1 MKMINFKE
9 FVSKKDKEQ
18 KIEEAFKQVD
28 VNKAC
33 GLIDDLLSK
42 KIDNLLPIVGFND
55 VIVDGKKCLSKYY
68 LVTDPKD
75 FSKVTMFTL
84 NWLKSGNS
92 SEVYSVDF
100 FDNGDLLWNGKAKTR
115 LSLYTLGSSVA
126 YFIPIIVN
134 ISTTHNYN
142 ISVEQAKKIGYSI
155 TQKNESLAYPYYVG
169 AMKYVVVEN
178 LSQSIIEDTFKMCV
192 EGKLSPELKDF
203 RINKRNELLRAQM
216 DKRENPSEEN
226 RAKVSRLHKEYDEI
240 QNAIHGGATTLS
252 ELKMSIKSNITVA
265 QEISQKEEEQEEE
278 LTTEREDPETVFD
291 KMKIYVNMV
300 LKGIQNSV
308 ILCGAPGVGK
318 TYNVKQQ
325 LRAAGKKDGQN
336 LITIKGKCTP
346 RQLYVMLY
354 EYRQKGDILLID
366 DADSLVGPKAP
377 EDVIN
382 ILKGA
387 LDSTSDDEGRLVS
400 YNVTGDIKDEDG
412 EPLPKRFYY
421 NGSVI
426 IITNYNAG
434 ALDTALRGRSF
445 VQDINF
451 STEDLLKIVKNI
463 MPNIAPEKFSSES
476 KIKAYEYL
484 TKLAKSKAQMEI
496 SIRTFTICASLY
508 ESAKDSQNISE
519 ELVESMIKEQMKLQ
533 SMRRKG
539 KY

>member
-1 MKMINFKE
+1 MISYKE
-9 FVSKKDKEQ
+9 FVAKLNEER
-18 KIEEAFKQVD
+18 KINESFKQSD
-28 VNKAC
+28 VSKAC
-33 GLIDDLLSK
+33 DLIDSLLTK
-42 KIDNLLPIVGFND
+42 KIPNLLPIVGFND
-55 VIVDGKKCLSKYY
+55 IVVDGKKCLSKYY

-75 FSKVTMFTL
+75 FSKVSMFTL

-92 SEVYSVDF
+92 SEVYSIDF
-100 FDNGDLLWNGKAKTR
+100 YNDGDLLWDGKAKTV

-126 YFIPIIVN
+126 YFLPIIINVA
-134 ISTTHNYN
+134 TTKNYN
-142 ISVEQAKKIGYSI
+142 ITQDQAKKLGYSI
-155 TQKNESLAYPYYVG
+155 TSKNESLSYPYYVG
-169 AMKYVVVEN
+169 AMEYTVLEN
-178 LSQSIIEDTFKMCV
+178 LSQNVIDDTFKMVV
-192 EGKLSPELKDF
+192 EANIDPDLRDF
-203 RINKRNELLRAQM
+203 RRQKRADLMQAAA
-216 DKRENPSEEN
+216 DKKENPSDAN
-226 RAKVSRLHKEYDEI
+226 KAKVSRLTKEYQEI
-240 QNAIHGGATTLS
+240 QRAIQGGATSLS
-252 ELKMSIKSNITVA
+252 ELKMSIKSNLSVA
-265 QEISQKEEEQEEE
+265 QEIDDVQQKQEEE
-278 LTTEREDPETVFD
+278 LTTEREDPEQVFK
-291 KMKIYVNMV
+291 KMKLYVNLV
-300 LKGIQNSV
+300 IKGIQNSV

-325 LRAAGKKDGQN
+325 LRAAGKKDGVN
-336 LITIKGKCTP
+336 LITIKGKCSP

-354 EYRQKGDILLID
+354 EYQDKGDILLID

-412 EPLPKRFYY
+412 EPIPKRFYY

-426 IITNYNAG
+426 VITNYNAG

-445 VQDINF
+445 VQDISF
-451 STEDLLKIVKNI
+451 STEDLLSIVKKI
-463 MPNIAPEKFSSES
+463 MPDIAPQKFSTQS

-484 TKLAKSKAQMEI
+484 TKLAESKADMEI

-508 ESAKDSQNISE
+508 ESAKDSDDISD

-533 SMRRKG
+533 SQRRKG